1 MYGGDGGL
9 FDAELNAPEGP
20 FRLSVRVIDQQRNG
34 DTDTIDVAPYVAAAR
49 KPTGS
54 DDGSIGAWPER
65 HLLGTQLGP
74 NRNGRKW

>member
-1 MYGGDGGL
+1 MYGGDSGMFAAGL
-9 FDAELNAPEGP
+9 KAPVGP
-20 FRLSVRVIDQQRNG
+20 FRLSVRVIDQQHNQ
-34 DTDTIDVAPYVAAAR
+34 DTDIVDVAPYLAAKD

-54 DDGSIGAWPER
+54 DAGSIGAWPER